1 MDYFIVKRFMYY
13 VKLVWRNEMLQNIS
27 DGFEKFFCEIRDEIR
42 QRHSEIIDD
51 YVLDERIRGIENTSL
66 ALCEAKVEDEVI
78 VFLLIKYWIYNLLC
92 SWELIYKKFIKPNKN
107 LF

>member
-1 MDYFIVKRFMYY
+1 MSNGIIIPLSKRQGI
-13 VKLVWRNEMLQNIS
+13 LVEKSNRTA
-27 DGFEKFFCEIRDEIR
+27 GKFFCEIRDEIR

-78 VFLLIKYWIYNLLC
+78 VFLLIKYWDLRPSEAKEIFQETKRLLD
-92 SWELIYKKFIKPNKN
+92 INR
-107 LF
+107 

>member
-51 YVLDERIRGIENTSL
+51 YVLDERIKGIENTSL

-78 VFLLIKYWIYNLLC
+78 VFLLIKYWDLRPSEAKEIFQETKRLLD
-92 SWELIYKKFIKPNKN
+92 INR
-107 LF
+107 